1 MSHIDIFFLI
11 FNTDS
16 YILSNENIRKKFPL
30 DRFLYSNFSTKLD
43 FLIINVACIH
53 IVNENAGSLVEQ
65 SMNITAESK
74 SVATMKSVES
84 VQTKSVV
91 ESSTSIK
98 SVTSSSTRSH
108 QSMEYEET
116 IEYSD

>member
-1 MSHIDIFFLI
+1 MFFLI
-11 FNTDS
+11 FV
-16 YILSNENIRKKFPL
+16 YGERKASNIFVHPISNDFEFPL

-43 FLIINVACIH
+43 FLIINVACVH